1 MEGPGGEMIA
11 EIGQFALILALVV
24 ALAQSV
30 VPMVGAARDDAGM
43 MTLATSSAGALV
55 LLLGFAFAALTHA
68 FVVSDFSLTVV
79 ASNSHS
85 AKPMLYKVAGVWGNH
100 EGSMLLWVLILAVF
114 GAAVAWF
121 GGNLPPALKA
131 RALAVQGMIAS
142 AFLAFIVFTSNPFD
156 RLSPAPPDGA
166 GLNPLLQDPGL
177 AFHPPLLYLG
187 YVGFSMAFS
196 FAVAALIEGRVDAA
210 WARWVRPW
218 TLAAWTFLT
227 AGIALGSWWAYYE
240 LGWGGW
246 WYWDPVE
253 NSSFM
258 PWLFGTA
265 LLHSA
270 IVVEKRDAL
279 KSWTILLAILT
290 FSMSLLGTFL
300 VRSGV
305 LTSVH
310 AFATDPERG
319 IFILLILAIA
329 IGGALLLFAIRAPS
343 MKGGGIFA
351 PVSREGALVLNNM
364 LLTLAAGTVLL
375 GTLYPLLLEAV
386 TGGESRVSV
395 GPPFFN
401 ATFAPIM
408 VPLVLAVAAGPFL
421 AWKRG
426 DLRALAGK
434 LVPAAMAAV
443 AAIALTFALVP
454 DTAALAPFGMGLAAW
469 LAAGA
474 LAEFASRIRL
484 FSAAGDE
491 SWRRLKGLPR
501 SAAGMTLAH
510 LGLAVMIAGITG
522 SSAWRLELI
531 GTLGVGDSLSGSGY
545 SVTLDDI
552 NEGVG
557 PNYRFQQGILTVR
570 RDGAAVTTLKP
581 ERRFFPV
588 ANQATTEAGIVT
600 NWLADLYGVIGEPA
614 AEPGTR
620 TAQQAW
626 TVRFYVNP
634 LVPWIWGGALL
645 MVAGGGLSLSDRRHR
660 VGAPRRA
667 ASAPAGGAPAAA
679 E

>member
-1 MEGPGGEMIA
+1 MIA
-11 EIGQFALILALVV
+11 EIGQFALILAFIV
-24 ALAQSV
+24 ALVQSV
-30 VPMVGAARDDAGM
+30 VPLIGAARSDAGLM
-43 MTLATSSAGALV
+43 ALAGSCALGMAAFI
-55 LLLGFAFAALTHA
+55 LIAFAALTYA
-68 FVVSDFSLTVV
+68 FVVSDFSLLVV
-79 ASNSHS
+79 AQNSHS

-114 GAAVAWF
+114 ASAVALF
-121 GGNLPPALKA
+121 GQNLPPALKA

-142 AFLAFIVFTSNPFD
+142 AFLAFIIFTSNPFA
-156 RLSPAPPDGA
+156 RLVGAPPDGA

-196 FAVAALIEGRVDAA
+196 FAIAALIEGRVDAA

-253 NSSFM
+253 NASFM

-270 IVVEKRDAL
+270 VVVEKRDAL

-319 IFILLILAIA
+319 VFILAILAIA
-329 IGGALLLFAIRAPS
+329 IGGALTLFAVRAPG
-343 MKGGGIFA
+343 MKGGGLFA
-351 PVSREGALVLNNM
+351 PVSREGALVANNM
-364 LLTLAAGTVLL
+364 LLTLAAATVLL
-375 GTLYPLLLEAV
+375 GTLYPLILEALS
-386 TGGESRVSV
+386 GGESRVSV

-401 ATFAPIM
+401 ATFGPIM
-408 VPLVLAVAAGPFL
+408 VPLVLLMALGPL
-421 AWKRG
+421 MAWKRG
-426 DLRALAGK
+426 NLRTASKK
-434 LVPAAMAAV
+434 LIP
-443 AAIALTFALVP
+443 AAIAALLAIVVTFLAVP
-454 DTAALAPFGMGLAAW
+454 DGPGLAPFAMGLAAW
-469 LAAGA
+469 MGAGTI
-474 LAEFASRIRL
+474 AEWGGRIKL
-484 FSAAGDE
+484 FSSSPIVAL
-491 SWRRLKGLPR
+491 RRLSGLPR
-501 SAAGMTLAH
+501 SASGMTLAH
-510 LGLAVMIAGITG
+510 LGLAVMIVGITG
-522 SSAWRLELI
+522 SSAWRTELVTTMSPGQTVEGAGYAVTLE
-531 GTLGVGDSLSGSGY
+531 
-545 SVTLDDI
+545 SVT
-552 NEGVG
+552 EGRG
-557 PNYRFQQGILTVR
+557 PNYNFERGALRIEQ
-570 RDGAAVTTLKP
+570 DGEFVTTMFT

-588 ANQATTEAGIVT
+588 ANQTTTEAGIRT
-600 NWLADLYGVIGEPA
+600 TLLSDLYGVIGER
-614 AEPGTR
+614 GR
-620 TAQQAW
+620 TPETANAW
-626 TVRFYVNP
+626 TVRFFVNP
-634 LVPWIWGGALL
+634 LVPWIWLGALMMSL
-645 MVAGGGLSLSDRRHR
+645 GGFLSLSDRRHR

-667 ASAPAGGAPAAA
+667 ANATPPADPPSQPIPAPA